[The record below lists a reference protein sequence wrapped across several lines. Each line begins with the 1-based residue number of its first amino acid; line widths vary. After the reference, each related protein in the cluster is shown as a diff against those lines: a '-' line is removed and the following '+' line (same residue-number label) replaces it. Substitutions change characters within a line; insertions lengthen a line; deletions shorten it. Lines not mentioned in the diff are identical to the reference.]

1 MAFKFPLFCENTISW
16 FPANNISRDF
26 PFLALKN
33 TLLLIGE
40 KSDPPILLIS
50 NAVGLSSTLDG
61 RGALHKKDENRRVKL
76 ASDERRTYYMEIK

>member
-1 MAFKFPLFCENTISW
+1 M
-16 FPANNISRDF
+16 
-26 PFLALKN
+26 ALKN

-61 RGALHKKDENRRVKL
+61 RGEWYKKDGNRRVKL
-76 ASDERRTYYMEIK
+76 VSDERRTYYMEIK